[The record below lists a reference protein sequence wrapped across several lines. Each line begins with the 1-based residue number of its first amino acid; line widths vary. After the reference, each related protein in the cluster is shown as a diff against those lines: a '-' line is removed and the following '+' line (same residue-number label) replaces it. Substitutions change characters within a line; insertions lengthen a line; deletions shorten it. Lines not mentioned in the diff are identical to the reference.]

1 MLWVTLSTFNC
12 FLRISWNLLM
22 DFKQVNAK
30 IRNISVSNHL
40 WIQVRRNRG
49 KTLLAFPSEQDKENV
64 QRSNTLWML
73 NINSQS
79 MKIKFR
85 VPIWSHNIEIVSR
98 LADWNLSACFSLKYN
113 TLAKHE
119 SSWVFKWDFLFRA
132 SII

>member
-1 MLWVTLSTFNC
+1 MLWVTLRTFNL

-22 DFKQVNAK
+22 DFKQVNPK

-49 KTLLAFPSEQDKENV
+49 KTILAFPSEQDKENV

-85 VPIWSHNIEIVSR
+85 VLIWSHNIEIVSR
-98 LADWNLSACFSLKYN
+98 LADWHLSACFSLKYN